1 MIQLTGQLTEM
12 MDKFEERFDAAVPLM
27 QISQGYSTEHLITS
41 IQKCLDD
48 NVNYLPDIYGYANDD
63 GTYLS

>member
-1 MIQLTGQLTEM
+1 MKLTNELM
-12 MDKFEERFDAAVPLM
+12 DLIDKFEERFDAAVPLL
-27 QISQGYSTEHLITS
+27 QISTGYSTEHLVQS

-63 GTYLS
+63 GSVLY